1 MAKKTNTGWT
11 AVAAAFGLAGFALL
25 FGDAGSPALAQ
36 IAVLAS
42 AEYSA
47 DPDLR
52 CDLLEVKRVSGGALM
67 VRWRIVNA
75 ASAGGGGLTP
85 TAEKQ
90 IRYGGHGWAE
100 YFFIDPAQNKKYLV
114 LTDSA
119 NTQIGDVASVD
130 LRRGASRGMWAKFAA
145 PPATSTKISV
155 SIGGFPPFE
164 DIPVGP

>member
-1 MAKKTNTGWT
+1 MAKGTSAGWPV
-11 AVAAAFGLAGFALL
+11 VAAASGLAGLALL
-25 FGDAGSPALAQ
+25 FAAAGSPALAQ
-36 IAVLAS
+36 STVLAS

-47 DPDLR
+47 DPDLH

-67 VRWRIVNA
+67 VRWRIVNGSSA
-75 ASAGGGGLTP
+75 ASGGLMP

-90 IRYGGHGWAE
+90 INYSHGWGQ

-119 NTQIGDVASVD
+119 GTEIGDVPGVN

-155 SIGGFPPFE
+155 NIGGFPPFE
-164 DIPVGP
+164 DIPVSP

>member
-1 MAKKTNTGWT
+1 MAKKTSAGLT
-11 AVAAAFGLAGFALL
+11 VMAAAFGLAGLAILFAPV
-25 FGDAGSPALAQ
+25 GSPALAQ
-36 IAVLAS
+36 SAVLAS

-67 VRWRIVNA
+67 IRWRIVNGSSA
-75 ASAGGGGLTP
+75 ASGGLTP

-90 IRYGGHGWAE
+90 ISYGSGWGT

-119 NTQIGDVASVD
+119 GTYIGDVPSID

-155 SIGGFPPFE
+155 NIGGFPPFE
-164 DIPVGP
+164 DIPVSP